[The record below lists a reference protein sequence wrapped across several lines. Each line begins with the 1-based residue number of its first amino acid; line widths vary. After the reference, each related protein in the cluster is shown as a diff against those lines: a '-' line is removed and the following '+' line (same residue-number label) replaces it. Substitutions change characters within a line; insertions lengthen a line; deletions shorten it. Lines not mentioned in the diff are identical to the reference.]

1 MMDTTEFELSRNS
14 FGKLKLTVNGEV
26 HEGVVPVRAFPIQ
39 TPEDNISMVC
49 TDGREVAWINR
60 LRDLSQPVRDLILN
74 DLSGREFVP
83 VISDI
88 VAVSSFSTP
97 CTWTVKTDRGETSF
111 VLRVEEDIRRIGE
124 DLLVTDNHGIN
135 YLIRKPATLAKAARK
150 ILDRFL

>member
-1 MMDTTEFELSRNS
+1 MKTTEFELSRNA
-14 FGKLKLTVNGEV
+14 FGKLQLIVNGET

-39 TPEDNISMVC
+39 TPQDNISMVC
-49 TDGREVAWINR
+49 SDGREVAWIDR
-60 LRDLSQPVRDLILN
+60 LLDLSQPIRELILN

-83 VISDI
+83 EISDI
-88 VAVSSFSTP
+88 VGVSSFSTP

-135 YLIRKPATLAKAARK
+135 YLIRQPAKLARPARR